1 MTGAPT
7 FAFLPQKVFFPELFQ
22 FWEGKKNI
30 RIFDKK
36 IDSPK
41 IFSFAALSLSAV
53 IFNSP
58 RQAKSSSSHE
68 IGGVLPVSV
77 SMSLLS
83 DSGSGSFGAEGS
95 WEDADS
101 LTGQTNS
108 AFSKAAS
115 DALFLLFLILLCS
128 SRSWLKLELKR
139 LMLVSFLRYFSP
151 RMFPSSI
158 LILSWYTFLNATKSF
173 KFVSGLGGLG
183 GWWGGMVE
191 LEMEVEMK
199 MVKMWRVALP
209 LGEGSRRFG
218 GDRGFKNMIILYKK
232 ISIAAMVDR
241 LCKNSILDKFSRLSF
256 QYNKREKKCGFQF
269 RYTGWQNW
277 WLCLQLK
284 QSWLKIANLLS
295 NWDRVVRYLQ
305 TCILIGQ
312 EIQLR
317 SSCPMRA
324 SELYLLSDQNV
335 SL

>member
-68 IGGVLPVSV
+68 MGGFSV
-77 SMSLLS
+77 SKSLLS

-139 LMLVSFLRYFSP
+139 LLLVSFLS
-151 RMFPSSI
+151 
-158 LILSWYTFLNATKSF
+158 
-173 KFVSGLGGLG
+173 
-183 GWWGGMVE
+183 
-191 LEMEVEMK
+191 
-199 MVKMWRVALP
+199 
-209 LGEGSRRFG
+209 
-218 GDRGFKNMIILYKK
+218 
-232 ISIAAMVDR
+232 
-241 LCKNSILDKFSRLSF
+241 
-256 QYNKREKKCGFQF
+256 
-269 RYTGWQNW
+269 
-277 WLCLQLK
+277 
-284 QSWLKIANLLS
+284 
-295 NWDRVVRYLQ
+295 
-305 TCILIGQ
+305 
-312 EIQLR
+312 
-317 SSCPMRA
+317 
-324 SELYLLSDQNV
+324 
-335 SL
+335 